1 MASLLRWSDSA
12 RPGKAPKRPSR
23 ISDQVTEAKKKY
35 EDKRVREFKTHWTDG
50 RPWLK
55 YDNENSV
62 MYCTYCKEQGK
73 GGKFVSGCT
82 NFRIDTIQN
91 HEVSSP
97 HISATSVTE
106 RPLPQNSLSAKAIN
120 SIKQTEYDRLSI
132 LFRNAHAVAKH
143 HLSFKTYNVICKLDQ
158 AKGLDVGNS
167 YLNDKKACEFVKNI
181 ASVSRKETRDL
192 LKKTPFLSL
201 TCDGSSDFM
210 GDEYESL
217 WVRSAQNGKIIEKF
231 LDLGTAESAGSQ
243 DIFNYMKAVCF
254 ENSEDNTN
262 QLWSKLIGFCSDGA
276 SNMQGI
282 RNGVAA
288 LMKREN
294 PEIVVTHCLAH
305 RVELS
310 FKDAIKSSK
319 LYDKTITLLLGLY
332 YLYRRGPKQKKALK
346 RAFSALNMKK
356 ILPTHV
362 GGTRWMPHMLRAINV
377 IIKGYR
383 GFKAHLES
391 ASHENPKAE
400 GLTKILT
407 DVAVVTFMLNLKEI
421 ISPLNRLS
429 LILQKQNLT
438 LYNGHAQI
446 KATTEVLKIC
456 KPKYGDHEIHLVKKN
471 LKSTLIRS
479 GMDIEEV
486 NTEYSNRLIDGALTW
501 GSVFETF
508 RDGLDNI
515 KLVIDALLSLPPT
528 SVNNETI
535 FSRTKLSKGKR
546 RGHLKMD
553 TLKDLIQVE
562 IETANVEQ
570 FDPKLDDYPFRQKKE
585 SWLFQTIT
593 VNRDTPNKHS
603 RPRNCCGWS

>member
-12 RPGKAPKRPSR
+12 RPGKAPKRLSR
-23 ISDQVTEAKKKY
+23 TSDQVTEAKKKY
-35 EDKRVREFKTHWTDG
+35 EDKRVREFKTHWMDG

-73 GGKFVSGCT
+73 GWKFLSGCT

-97 HISATSVTE
+97 HISATSVAE
-106 RPLPQNSLSAKAIN
+106 RPLPQNSLAAKAIN

-181 ASVSRKETRDL
+181 ASVSRNETRDL

-346 RAFSALNMKK
+346 RAFSALNMTK
-356 ILPTHV
+356 ILPTRV

-400 GLTKILT
+400 GLAKIRT
-407 DVAVVTFMLNLKEI
+407 DVAVVTFILNLKV
-421 ISPLNRLS
+421 
-429 LILQKQNLT
+429 
-438 LYNGHAQI
+438 Y
-446 KATTEVLKIC
+446 
-456 KPKYGDHEIHLVKKN
+456 
-471 LKSTLIRS
+471 
-479 GMDIEEV
+479 M
-486 NTEYSNRLIDGALTW
+486 
-501 GSVFETF
+501 
-508 RDGLDNI
+508 
-515 KLVIDALLSLPPT
+515 
-528 SVNNETI
+528 
-535 FSRTKLSKGKR
+535 
-546 RGHLKMD
+546 
-553 TLKDLIQVE
+553 
-562 IETANVEQ
+562 
-570 FDPKLDDYPFRQKKE
+570 
-585 SWLFQTIT
+585 
-593 VNRDTPNKHS
+593 
-603 RPRNCCGWS
+603 